1 MPYRLTYGDRALFDP
16 YTDDRVHDARLTA
29 KVNNP
34 DYLDFTLPPGHSLH
48 GEVRERGELVRLE
61 WDGTCLFLGEVESVE
76 DGIDGER
83 DVACVGALSWLGDT
97 VVRPYSTVAG
107 EAGLTAPDTVDG
119 LFEWYIDQHNG
130 HCLDSRRRF
139 SVGANQGAAL
149 DENNHVYRA
158 SEQLPST
165 WDEIDDKILSSLGGY
180 VSVGYDPLTVSLYA
194 DVHDTNAQVIDF
206 GVNITDFS
214 RRTDSSGTYTAVRA
228 EGKDGLTLAVL
239 GDGEVAGGAAKLG
252 DAVYSPEA
260 VARYGYRECSY
271 RNEDCATAEG
281 LLSAAVGRLR
291 SLMAPTVTVTVKAV
305 DLALFMDGYEHL
317 RVGQAVRVRSAP
329 HGVDEYLMVS
339 AVDLDLQDPG
349 NTEYTLGAEY
359 STLTGQQ
366 SGYLRSMNSGI
377 NSALDAASAM
387 GAEARAAAKDAAD
400 ASDAAKAAAESAGK
414 SVTSVEFE
422 YAVGASET
430 EAPTDG
436 WSASQPTRE
445 PGAYVWQRAVT
456 TDARGAVKEGEP
468 ALVTGNDG
476 ARGEQGPKGE
486 AGPAGPQG
494 ADGAAGPAGPRGERG
509 EQGPAGPQGQA
520 GAKGEKGDPGDKGE
534 RGDQGPQGKDGSS
547 VTAVKLQYALADSS
561 TEAPTS
567 SWQDSVPDWQAG
579 KYIWQRSA
587 TTITAADGTGSTQ
600 YSDAALYGAFTS
612 LSETVDGNTSR
623 ISQLG
628 DQITTKVSKDDATS
642 QINSAVKQ
650 SADALTA
657 TIENISAAVSAQG
670 AVTGNVSS
678 YMTFADPTGGSPQL
692 KIGTS
697 GSDTSTVITNDQ
709 LRFEAGGAALLT
721 VDGKSSSVTARGLI
735 LGDYQ
740 WQTQG
745 AGGIRLVYVGGA

>member
-1 MPYRLTYGDRALFDP
+1 MPYRLTYGDKTLFDP

-34 DYLDFTLPPGHSLH
+34 DYLDFTLPPGHSLY

-61 WDGTCLFLGEVESVE
+61 WDGACLFLGEVESVE

-97 VVRPYSTVAG
+97 VVRPYSTIAG

-119 LFEWYIDQHNG
+119 LFEWYVGQHNE

-139 SVGANQGAAL
+139 CVGANQGAAL
-149 DENNHVYRA
+149 DANNHVYRA
-158 SEQLPST
+158 SEQLPAT
-165 WDEIDDKILSSLGGY
+165 WGEIDDKILSPLGGY
-180 VSVGYDPLTVSLYA
+180 VTVGYDPLTVSLYA
-194 DVHDTNAQVIDF
+194 DVHETNAQVIDF

-214 RRTDSSGTYTAVRA
+214 RKTDSSGTYTAVRA
-228 EGKDGLTLAVL
+228 EGKDGLTLGGL
-239 GDGEVAGGAAKLG
+239 GDGEVAGDAAKLG
-252 DAVYSPEA
+252 DVVYSPGA
-260 VARYGYRECSY
+260 VASYGYRECSY

-291 SLMAPTVTVTVKAV
+291 ALMAPTITVTVKAV

-339 AVDLDLQDPG
+339 AADLDLQDPG

-387 GAEARAAAKDAAD
+387 GAEARIAAKEAAD
-400 ASDAAKAAAESAGK
+400 ASGAAKAAAESAGK
-414 SVTSVEFE
+414 AVTSVEVE

-430 EAPTDG
+430 DAPTAG
-436 WSASQPTRE
+436 WSAGQPSRE
-445 PGAYVWQRAVT
+445 PGAYIWQRAVT
-456 TDARGAVKEGEP
+456 TDARGAVREGAP

-476 ARGEQGPKGE
+476 ARGERGPKGE

-494 ADGAAGPAGPRGERG
+494 APGAAGPAGPQGEKG
-509 EQGPAGPQGQA
+509 EQGPEGPQGQA
-520 GAKGEKGDPGDKGE
+520 GAKGE

-547 VTAVKLQYALADSS
+547 VAAVKLQYALADSP

-579 KYIWQRSA
+579 KYIWQRSV
-587 TTITAADGTGSTQ
+587 TTLMAPDGAITTQ
-600 YSDAALYGAFTS
+600 CSGAALYGAFTS

-628 DQITTKVSKDDATS
+628 DQITTKVSKEDVTT
-642 QINSAVKQ
+642 QVNSAVRQ

-657 TIENISAAVSAQG
+657 TIESIAATVSEQG

-678 YMTFADPTGGSPQL
+678 YMTFADPTGGLPRL
-692 KIGTS
+692 TIGTS
-697 GSDTSTVITNDQ
+697 GSDMSTVITNDQ
-709 LRFEAGGAALLT
+709 LRFESGGSPLLT